1 MIKEEQNPVGPVLTA
16 AESRRRVLHNMCSSL
31 LYNLSVILFG
41 LLLPRLYL
49 TSFGSELNGLDST
62 IKQIFSCLTLLEAG
76 VGLASQQAYYLPVA
90 VGDRK
95 AINGIFSATH
105 HYYRRTG
112 IVYLLVTVV
121 FALLY
126 PLCINTVLSYGTVS
140 LIVVFYGIPG
150 IVSYLVQGKYRS
162 FMEVEGKNYVI
173 TYITTATMAAGNL
186 LRMLALLFTRS
197 ILLVQVTYC
206 VPSVFQVLVLTAYM
220 RKNYPWLN
228 AHDTPNLE
236 ALAQR
241 GSVLVHQLTSIV
253 FNNTDTI
260 LISSLCGLASASVYT
275 IYMLFFSNIEKL
287 FYSIVN
293 SISFRLGQLF
303 YVEPEKFKRLYRL
316 YDALYLS
323 AAFALFTT
331 VAVFLMPIIALYT
344 SGVTDAEY
352 LDTRLLVLFTAAE
365 DSRVTVIHKP
375 NGGLSDARNYGLCH
389 AQGEYILFMDGDD
402 WLAENV
408 CPGLLQMALQTRAD
422 VVIGKAHFLREE
434 PVMTRWEEAVEKNFT
449 FHTIYTGKEY
459 LLKCLQTG
467 GLRVEVGRHLY
478 RTDFLRTNGLQFCKG
493 ILHEDEEFTPRVL
506 LQAQRVVL
514 TGQEIYYYDNCR
526 AGSITHAEGLS
537 TRRVQDRLRI
547 YDSLAE
553 IYRTVTPRA
562 LRRRLQDDLCWK
574 YLDCAAR
581 FDCRTLP
588 GYRPQRLRML
598 QFACTPRRR
607 AKAALF
613 ALSPELFRRVM
624 NH

>member
-41 LLLPRLYL
+41 LLSPAEVLQVTLLAAGCYAFLIASSLLLPRLYL

-197 ILLVQVTYC
+197 ILLVQV
-206 VPSVFQVLVLTAYM
+206 LVLTAYM

-352 LDTRLLVLFTAAE
+352 LDTRLLVLFTAVE
-365 DSRVTVIHKP
+365 L
-375 NGGLSDARNYGLCH
+375 LSSAKQPLGMLLNISGRFEETRQQALIEMGINLLVSVMSVLRFGIAGC
-389 AQGEYILFMDGDD
+389 LFGT
-402 WLAENV
+402 LA
-408 CPGLLQMALQTRAD
+408 A
-422 VVIGKAHFLREE
+422 
-434 PVMTRWEEAVEKNFT
+434 
-449 FHTIYTGKEY
+449 
-459 LLKCLQTG
+459 
-467 GLRVEVGRHLY
+467 HLY
-478 RTDFLRTNGLQFCKG
+478 RYTALILFTRTKVLGESPVGDFVRLGVNGLLCF
-493 ILHEDEEFTPRVL
+493 VL
-506 LQAQRVVL
+506 LYL
-514 TGQEIYYYDNCR
+514 LGF
-526 AGSITHAEGLS
+526 
-537 TRRVQDRLRI
+537 DRC
-547 YDSLAE
+547 YGGG
-553 IYRTVTPRA
+553 
-562 LRRRLQDDLCWK
+562 
-574 YLDCAAR
+574 YLMVC
-581 FDCRTLP
+581 LK
-588 GYRPQRLRML
+588 G
-598 QFACTPRRR
+598 
-607 AKAALF
+607 ALF
-613 ALSPELFRRVM
+613 GLWVLPLFLVVNAVLDWRNVDTLRGLL
-624 NH
+624 HTLTIKKEATEEKHDAE

>member
-1 MIKEEQNPVGPVLTA
+1 M
-16 AESRRRVLHNMCSSL
+16 
-31 LYNLSVILFG
+31 
-41 LLLPRLYL
+41 
-49 TSFGSELNGLDST
+49 
-62 IKQIFSCLTLLEAG
+62 
-76 VGLASQQAYYLPVA
+76 A
-90 VGDRK
+90 VGDGK

-352 LDTRLLVLFTAAE
+352 LDTRLLVLFTAVE
-365 DSRVTVIHKP
+365 L
-375 NGGLSDARNYGLCH
+375 LSSAKQPLGMLLNISGRFEETRQQALIEMGINLLVSVMSVLRFGIAGC
-389 AQGEYILFMDGDD
+389 LFGT
-402 WLAENV
+402 LA
-408 CPGLLQMALQTRAD
+408 A
-422 VVIGKAHFLREE
+422 
-434 PVMTRWEEAVEKNFT
+434 
-449 FHTIYTGKEY
+449 
-459 LLKCLQTG
+459 
-467 GLRVEVGRHLY
+467 HLY
-478 RTDFLRTNGLQFCKG
+478 RYTALILFTRTKVLGESPVGDFVRMGVNGLLCF
-493 ILHEDEEFTPRVL
+493 VL
-506 LQAQRVVL
+506 LYL
-514 TGQEIYYYDNCR
+514 LGF
-526 AGSITHAEGLS
+526 
-537 TRRVQDRLRI
+537 DRC
-547 YDSLAE
+547 YGG
-553 IYRTVTPRA
+553 
-562 LRRRLQDDLCWK
+562 
-574 YLDCAAR
+574 
-581 FDCRTLP
+581 
-588 GYRPQRLRML
+588 GYPMVCL
-598 QFACTPRRR
+598 
-607 AKAALF
+607 KGALF
-613 ALSPELFRRVM
+613 GLWVLPLFLVVNAVLDWRNVDTLRGLLHTLTIKKGATEEKH
-624 NH
+624 NAE

>member
-186 LRMLALLFTRS
+186 L
-197 ILLVQVTYC
+197 VQVTYC

-241 GSVLVHQLTSIV
+241 GSVLVHQLTGIV

-344 SGVTDAEY
+344 SGVTDAKY
-352 LDTRLLVLFTAAE
+352 LDTRLLVLFTAVE
-365 DSRVTVIHKP
+365 L
-375 NGGLSDARNYGLCH
+375 LSSAKQPLGMLLNISGRFEETRQQALIEMGINLLRFGIAGC
-389 AQGEYILFMDGDD
+389 LFGT
-402 WLAENV
+402 LA
-408 CPGLLQMALQTRAD
+408 A
-422 VVIGKAHFLREE
+422 
-434 PVMTRWEEAVEKNFT
+434 
-449 FHTIYTGKEY
+449 
-459 LLKCLQTG
+459 
-467 GLRVEVGRHLY
+467 HLY
-478 RTDFLRTNGLQFCKG
+478 RYTALILFTRTKVLGEAPVGDFVRLGVNGLLCV
-493 ILHEDEEFTPRVL
+493 VL
-506 LQAQRVVL
+506 LYL
-514 TGQEIYYYDNCR
+514 LGF
-526 AGSITHAEGLS
+526 
-537 TRRVQDRLRI
+537 DRC
-547 YDSLAE
+547 YGGG
-553 IYRTVTPRA
+553 
-562 LRRRLQDDLCWK
+562 
-574 YLDCAAR
+574 YLMVC
-581 FDCRTLP
+581 LK
-588 GYRPQRLRML
+588 G
-598 QFACTPRRR
+598 
-607 AKAALF
+607 ALF
-613 ALSPELFRRVM
+613 GLWVLPLFLVVNAVLDWRNVDTLRGLL
-624 NH
+624 HTLTIKKEATEEKHDAE

>member
-1 MIKEEQNPVGPVLTA
+1 MDNAQNPTGPVLTA

-150 IVSYLVQGKYRS
+150 IMSYLVQGKYRS

-241 GSVLVHQLTSIV
+241 GSVLV
-253 FNNTDTI
+253 
-260 LISSLCGLASASVYT
+260 ASAHEHRVQQHRHDPDLQPVRSGV
-275 IYMLFFSNIEKL
+275 
-287 FYSIVN
+287 
-293 SISFRLGQLF
+293 GQCVH
-303 YVEPEKFKRLYRL
+303 YLY
-316 YDALYLS
+316 
-323 AAFALFTT
+323 
-331 VAVFLMPIIALYT
+331 AVFLQHRKAVL
-344 SGVTDAEY
+344 
-352 LDTRLLVLFTAAE
+352 LDRQQHQLSAGAAVLCGAGKVQAAVPAV
-365 DSRVTVIHKP
+365 RCP
-375 NGGLSDARNYGLCH
+375 LPFRGLCTVH
-389 AQGEYILFMDGDD
+389 DRGCVPDAHH
-402 WLAENV
+402 
-408 CPGLLQMALQTRAD
+408 RAVYVRCD
-422 VVIGKAHFLREE
+422 R
-434 PVMTRWEEAVEKNFT
+434 
-449 FHTIYTGKEY
+449 
-459 LLKCLQTG
+459 C
-467 GLRVEVGRHLY
+467 RV
-478 RTDFLRTNGLQFCKG
+478 
-493 ILHEDEEFTPRVL
+493 P
-506 LQAQRVVL
+506 
-514 TGQEIYYYDNCR
+514 
-526 AGSITHAEGLS
+526 
-537 TRRVQDRLRI
+537 
-547 YDSLAE
+547 
-553 IYRTVTPRA
+553 
-562 LRRRLQDDLCWK
+562 
-574 YLDCAAR
+574 
-581 FDCRTLP
+581 
-588 GYRPQRLRML
+588 
-598 QFACTPRRR
+598 
-607 AKAALF
+607 
-613 ALSPELFRRVM
+613 
-624 NH
+624 

>member
-1 MIKEEQNPVGPVLTA
+1 MRNEEA
-16 AESRRRVLHNMCSSL
+16 MCEGL
-31 LYNLSVILFG
+31 LSVVIPVYNIRDYVERCVRSVLAQ
-41 LLLPRLYL
+41 P
-49 TSFGSELNGLDST
+49 DVP
-62 IKQIFSCLTLLEAG
+62 LE
-76 VGLASQQAYYLPVA
+76 V
-90 VGDRK
+90 
-95 AINGIFSATH
+95 
-105 HYYRRTG
+105 
-112 IVYLLVTVV
+112 
-121 FALLY
+121 
-126 PLCINTVLSYGTVS
+126 
-140 LIVVFYGIPG
+140 LIV
-150 IVSYLVQGKYRS
+150 
-162 FMEVEGKNYVI
+162 
-173 TYITTATMAAGNL
+173 
-186 LRMLALLFTRS
+186 
-197 ILLVQVTYC
+197 
-206 VPSVFQVLVLTAYM
+206 
-220 RKNYPWLN
+220 
-228 AHDTPNLE
+228 DD
-236 ALAQR
+236 
-241 GSVLVHQLTSIV
+241 GS
-253 FNNTDTI
+253 TDD
-260 LISSLCGLASASVYT
+260 SGAVC
-275 IYMLFFSNIEKL
+275 
-287 FYSIVN
+287 
-293 SISFRLGQLF
+293 
-303 YVEPEKFKRLYRL
+303 
-316 YDALYLS
+316 DAL
-323 AAFALFTT
+323 
-331 VAVFLMPIIALYT
+331 
-344 SGVTDAEY
+344 
-352 LDTRLLVLFTAAE
+352 AAE

-389 AQGEYILFMDGDD
+389 AQGEHILFMDGDD

-449 FHTIYTGKEY
+449 FHTVYTGKEY

-478 RTDFLRTNGLQFCKG
+478 RTGFLRANGLQFRKG

-581 FDCRTLP
+581 FDCRNLP

-613 ALSPELFRRVM
+613 ALSPELFRRVI

>member
-1 MIKEEQNPVGPVLTA
+1 MDNAQNPTGPVLTA

-76 VGLASQQAYYLPVA
+76 VGLASQQAYYPPVA

-206 VPSVFQVLVLTAYM
+206 VPSVFQVLV
-220 RKNYPWLN
+220 
-228 AHDTPNLE
+228 
-236 ALAQR
+236 
-241 GSVLVHQLTSIV
+241 HQLTGIV

-344 SGVTDAEY
+344 AGVTDAEY
-352 LDTRLLVLFTAAE
+352 LDTRLLVLFTAVE
-365 DSRVTVIHKP
+365 L
-375 NGGLSDARNYGLCH
+375 LSSAKQPLGMLLNISGRFEETRQQALIEMGINLLVSVMSVLRFGIAGC
-389 AQGEYILFMDGDD
+389 LFGT
-402 WLAENV
+402 LA
-408 CPGLLQMALQTRAD
+408 A
-422 VVIGKAHFLREE
+422 
-434 PVMTRWEEAVEKNFT
+434 
-449 FHTIYTGKEY
+449 
-459 LLKCLQTG
+459 
-467 GLRVEVGRHLY
+467 HLY
-478 RTDFLRTNGLQFCKG
+478 RYTALILFTRTKVLGESPVGDFVRLGVNGLLCF
-493 ILHEDEEFTPRVL
+493 VL
-506 LQAQRVVL
+506 LYL
-514 TGQEIYYYDNCR
+514 LGF
-526 AGSITHAEGLS
+526 
-537 TRRVQDRLRI
+537 DRC
-547 YDSLAE
+547 YGGG
-553 IYRTVTPRA
+553 
-562 LRRRLQDDLCWK
+562 
-574 YLDCAAR
+574 YLMVC
-581 FDCRTLP
+581 LK
-588 GYRPQRLRML
+588 G
-598 QFACTPRRR
+598 
-607 AKAALF
+607 ALF
-613 ALSPELFRRVM
+613 GLWVLPLFLVVNAVLDWRNVDTLRGLL
-624 NH
+624 HTLTIKKGATEEKHDAE

>member
-1 MIKEEQNPVGPVLTA
+1 MRNEET
-16 AESRRRVLHNMCSSL
+16 MCEGL
-31 LYNLSVILFG
+31 LSVVIPVYNIRDYVERCVRSVLAQ
-41 LLLPRLYL
+41 P
-49 TSFGSELNGLDST
+49 DVP
-62 IKQIFSCLTLLEAG
+62 LE
-76 VGLASQQAYYLPVA
+76 V
-90 VGDRK
+90 
-95 AINGIFSATH
+95 
-105 HYYRRTG
+105 
-112 IVYLLVTVV
+112 
-121 FALLY
+121 
-126 PLCINTVLSYGTVS
+126 
-140 LIVVFYGIPG
+140 LIV
-150 IVSYLVQGKYRS
+150 
-162 FMEVEGKNYVI
+162 
-173 TYITTATMAAGNL
+173 
-186 LRMLALLFTRS
+186 
-197 ILLVQVTYC
+197 
-206 VPSVFQVLVLTAYM
+206 
-220 RKNYPWLN
+220 
-228 AHDTPNLE
+228 DD
-236 ALAQR
+236 
-241 GSVLVHQLTSIV
+241 GS
-253 FNNTDTI
+253 TDD
-260 LISSLCGLASASVYT
+260 SGAVC
-275 IYMLFFSNIEKL
+275 
-287 FYSIVN
+287 
-293 SISFRLGQLF
+293 
-303 YVEPEKFKRLYRL
+303 
-316 YDALYLS
+316 DAL
-323 AAFALFTT
+323 
-331 VAVFLMPIIALYT
+331 
-344 SGVTDAEY
+344 
-352 LDTRLLVLFTAAE
+352 AAE

-375 NGGLSDARNYGLCH
+375 NGGLSDARNCGLCH

-402 WLAENV
+402 WLTENV
-408 CPGLLQMALQTRAD
+408 CPGLLQMALQDRAD
-422 VVIGKAHFLREE
+422 VVIGKVHFLRGE

-478 RTDFLRTNGLQFCKG
+478 RTGFLRANGLQFCKG

>member
-162 FMEVEGKNYVI
+162 FMEVEGKKYVI

-344 SGVTDAEY
+344 AGVTDAEY
-352 LDTRLLVLFTAAE
+352 LDTRLLVLFTAVE
-365 DSRVTVIHKP
+365 L
-375 NGGLSDARNYGLCH
+375 LSSAKQPLGMLLNISGRFEETRQQALIEMGINLLVSVMSVLRFGIAGC
-389 AQGEYILFMDGDD
+389 LFGT
-402 WLAENV
+402 LA
-408 CPGLLQMALQTRAD
+408 A
-422 VVIGKAHFLREE
+422 
-434 PVMTRWEEAVEKNFT
+434 
-449 FHTIYTGKEY
+449 
-459 LLKCLQTG
+459 
-467 GLRVEVGRHLY
+467 HLY
-478 RTDFLRTNGLQFCKG
+478 RYTALILFTRTKVLGESPVGDFVRLGVNGLLCF
-493 ILHEDEEFTPRVL
+493 VL
-506 LQAQRVVL
+506 LYL
-514 TGQEIYYYDNCR
+514 LGF
-526 AGSITHAEGLS
+526 
-537 TRRVQDRLRI
+537 DRC
-547 YDSLAE
+547 YGGG
-553 IYRTVTPRA
+553 
-562 LRRRLQDDLCWK
+562 
-574 YLDCAAR
+574 YLMVC
-581 FDCRTLP
+581 LK
-588 GYRPQRLRML
+588 G
-598 QFACTPRRR
+598 
-607 AKAALF
+607 ALF
-613 ALSPELFRRVM
+613 GLWVLPLFLVVNAVLDWRNVDTLRGLL
-624 NH
+624 HTLTIKKGATEGKHDAE

>member
-1 MIKEEQNPVGPVLTA
+1 MDNAQNPTGPVLTA

-352 LDTRLLVLFTAAE
+352 LDTRLLVLFTAVE
-365 DSRVTVIHKP
+365 L
-375 NGGLSDARNYGLCH
+375 LSSAKQPLGMLLNISGRFEETRQQALIEMGINLLVSVMSVLRFGIAGC
-389 AQGEYILFMDGDD
+389 LFGT
-402 WLAENV
+402 LA
-408 CPGLLQMALQTRAD
+408 A
-422 VVIGKAHFLREE
+422 
-434 PVMTRWEEAVEKNFT
+434 
-449 FHTIYTGKEY
+449 
-459 LLKCLQTG
+459 
-467 GLRVEVGRHLY
+467 HLY
-478 RTDFLRTNGLQFCKG
+478 RYTALILFTRTKVLGESPVGDFVRLGVNGLLCF
-493 ILHEDEEFTPRVL
+493 VL
-506 LQAQRVVL
+506 LYL
-514 TGQEIYYYDNCR
+514 LGF
-526 AGSITHAEGLS
+526 
-537 TRRVQDRLRI
+537 DRC
-547 YDSLAE
+547 YGG
-553 IYRTVTPRA
+553 
-562 LRRRLQDDLCWK
+562 
-574 YLDCAAR
+574 
-581 FDCRTLP
+581 
-588 GYRPQRLRML
+588 GYRMVCLKGALFQR
-598 QFACTPRRR
+598 
-607 AKAALF
+607 AALLCV
-613 ALSPELFRRVM
+613 AVPAGI
-624 NH
+624 

>member
-1 MIKEEQNPVGPVLTA
+1 MSIQDVLKKSFLNQFNSDLSTTSIVGTLILTA
-16 AESRRRVLHNMCSSL
+16 LIGTYIFVIYRAVCRKAFYSKSFAISLPVISMITASIIISIQSSVVISLGMVGALSIVRFRTAVKDPMDTAYMFWALTMGILLGAE
-31 LYNLSVILFG
+31 LYVIAIVVALGISVILFG

-197 ILLVQVTYC
+197 ILLVQMTYC

-352 LDTRLLVLFTAAE
+352 LDTRLLVLFTAVE
-365 DSRVTVIHKP
+365 L
-375 NGGLSDARNYGLCH
+375 LSSAKQPSGMLLNISGRFEETRQQALIEMGINLLVSVMSVLRFGIAGC
-389 AQGEYILFMDGDD
+389 LFGT
-402 WLAENV
+402 LA
-408 CPGLLQMALQTRAD
+408 A
-422 VVIGKAHFLREE
+422 
-434 PVMTRWEEAVEKNFT
+434 
-449 FHTIYTGKEY
+449 
-459 LLKCLQTG
+459 
-467 GLRVEVGRHLY
+467 HLY
-478 RTDFLRTNGLQFCKG
+478 RYTALILFTRTKVLGESPVGDFVRLGVNGLLCF
-493 ILHEDEEFTPRVL
+493 VL
-506 LQAQRVVL
+506 LYL
-514 TGQEIYYYDNCR
+514 LGF
-526 AGSITHAEGLS
+526 
-537 TRRVQDRLRI
+537 DRC
-547 YDSLAE
+547 YGGG
-553 IYRTVTPRA
+553 
-562 LRRRLQDDLCWK
+562 
-574 YLDCAAR
+574 YLMVC
-581 FDCRTLP
+581 LK
-588 GYRPQRLRML
+588 G
-598 QFACTPRRR
+598 
-607 AKAALF
+607 ALF
-613 ALSPELFRRVM
+613 GLWVLPLFLVVNAVLDWRNVDTLRGLL
-624 NH
+624 HTLTIKKGATEEKHDAE

>member
-1 MIKEEQNPVGPVLTA
+1 MIKEEQNPTGPVLTA

-105 HYYRRTG
+105 HYYHRTG

-197 ILLVQVTYC
+197 ILLVQMTYC
-206 VPSVFQVLVLTAYM
+206 VPS
-220 RKNYPWLN
+220 
-228 AHDTPNLE
+228 
-236 ALAQR
+236 ALQ
-241 GSVLVHQLTSIV
+241 VLVHQLTSIV

-352 LDTRLLVLFTAAE
+352 LDTRLLVLFTAVE
-365 DSRVTVIHKP
+365 L
-375 NGGLSDARNYGLCH
+375 LSSAKQPLGMLLNISGRFEETRQQALIEMGINLLVSVMSVMRFGIAGC
-389 AQGEYILFMDGDD
+389 LFGT
-402 WLAENV
+402 LA
-408 CPGLLQMALQTRAD
+408 A
-422 VVIGKAHFLREE
+422 
-434 PVMTRWEEAVEKNFT
+434 
-449 FHTIYTGKEY
+449 
-459 LLKCLQTG
+459 
-467 GLRVEVGRHLY
+467 HLY
-478 RTDFLRTNGLQFCKG
+478 RYTALILFTRTKVLGESPVGDFVRLGVNGLLCV
-493 ILHEDEEFTPRVL
+493 VL
-506 LQAQRVVL
+506 LYL
-514 TGQEIYYYDNCR
+514 LGF
-526 AGSITHAEGLS
+526 
-537 TRRVQDRLRI
+537 DRC
-547 YDSLAE
+547 YGGG
-553 IYRTVTPRA
+553 
-562 LRRRLQDDLCWK
+562 
-574 YLDCAAR
+574 YLMVC
-581 FDCRTLP
+581 LK
-588 GYRPQRLRML
+588 G
-598 QFACTPRRR
+598 
-607 AKAALF
+607 ALF
-613 ALSPELFRRVM
+613 GLWVLPLFLVVNAVLDWRNVDTLRGLL
-624 NH
+624 HTLTIKKGATEEKHDAE

>member
-260 LISSLCGLASASVYT
+260 LISSQCVHH
-275 IYMLFFSNIEKL
+275 
-287 FYSIVN
+287 
-293 SISFRLGQLF
+293 
-303 YVEPEKFKRLYRL
+303 LY
-316 YDALYLS
+316 
-323 AAFALFTT
+323 
-331 VAVFLMPIIALYT
+331 AVFLQHRKAVL
-344 SGVTDAEY
+344 
-352 LDTRLLVLFTAAE
+352 LDRQQHQFSAGAAVLCGAGKVQAAVPAV
-365 DSRVTVIHKP
+365 RCP
-375 NGGLSDARNYGLCH
+375 LPFLGLCTVH
-389 AQGEYILFMDGDD
+389 DRGCVPDAHH
-402 WLAENV
+402 
-408 CPGLLQMALQTRAD
+408 RAVYVRCD
-422 VVIGKAHFLREE
+422 R
-434 PVMTRWEEAVEKNFT
+434 
-449 FHTIYTGKEY
+449 
-459 LLKCLQTG
+459 C
-467 GLRVEVGRHLY
+467 RV
-478 RTDFLRTNGLQFCKG
+478 
-493 ILHEDEEFTPRVL
+493 P
-506 LQAQRVVL
+506 
-514 TGQEIYYYDNCR
+514 
-526 AGSITHAEGLS
+526 
-537 TRRVQDRLRI
+537 
-547 YDSLAE
+547 
-553 IYRTVTPRA
+553 
-562 LRRRLQDDLCWK
+562 
-574 YLDCAAR
+574 
-581 FDCRTLP
+581 
-588 GYRPQRLRML
+588 
-598 QFACTPRRR
+598 
-607 AKAALF
+607 
-613 ALSPELFRRVM
+613 
-624 NH
+624 

>member
-206 VPSVFQVLVLTAYM
+206 VPSVFQVLV
-220 RKNYPWLN
+220 
-228 AHDTPNLE
+228 
-236 ALAQR
+236 
-241 GSVLVHQLTSIV
+241 HQLTSIV

-323 AAFALFTT
+323 SAFALFTT

-352 LDTRLLVLFTAAE
+352 LDTRLLVLFTAVE
-365 DSRVTVIHKP
+365 L
-375 NGGLSDARNYGLCH
+375 LSSAKQPSGMLLNISGRFEETRQQALIEMGINLLVSVMSVLRFGIAGC
-389 AQGEYILFMDGDD
+389 LFGT
-402 WLAENV
+402 LA
-408 CPGLLQMALQTRAD
+408 A
-422 VVIGKAHFLREE
+422 
-434 PVMTRWEEAVEKNFT
+434 
-449 FHTIYTGKEY
+449 
-459 LLKCLQTG
+459 
-467 GLRVEVGRHLY
+467 HLY
-478 RTDFLRTNGLQFCKG
+478 RYTALILFTRTKVLGESPVGDFVRLGVNGLLCF
-493 ILHEDEEFTPRVL
+493 VL
-506 LQAQRVVL
+506 LYL
-514 TGQEIYYYDNCR
+514 LGF
-526 AGSITHAEGLS
+526 
-537 TRRVQDRLRI
+537 DRC
-547 YDSLAE
+547 YGGG
-553 IYRTVTPRA
+553 
-562 LRRRLQDDLCWK
+562 
-574 YLDCAAR
+574 YLMVC
-581 FDCRTLP
+581 LK
-588 GYRPQRLRML
+588 G
-598 QFACTPRRR
+598 
-607 AKAALF
+607 ALF
-613 ALSPELFRRVM
+613 GLWVLPLFLVVNAVLDWRNVDTLRGLL
-624 NH
+624 HTLTIKKGATEEKHDAE